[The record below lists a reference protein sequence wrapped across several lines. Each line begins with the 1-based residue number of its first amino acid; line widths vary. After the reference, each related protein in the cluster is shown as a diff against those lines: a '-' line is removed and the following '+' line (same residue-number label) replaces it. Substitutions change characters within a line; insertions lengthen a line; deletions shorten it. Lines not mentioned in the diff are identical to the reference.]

1 MAPKYTKFEPQTPP
15 PGFQDTEV
23 IRLTQNGVWLSNGEP
38 ITHEP
43 TIRAFFRSL
52 KRDETSYFL
61 HIGREMKR
69 IEVEDT
75 AYFIERIEGSPEQ
88 GYVLQISDGTKEKL
102 DPLTL
107 RYEPSRLTC
116 LVHGGDEVAKFL
128 SSPYLEVLRNAEEMN
143 GQYFLV
149 IEGKRVEL

>member
-1 MAPKYTKFEPQTPP
+1 MAPKYSKFEPQTPP

-43 TIRAFFRSL
+43 TIQAFFKSL

-61 HIGREMKR
+61 QIAREMKR

-75 AYFIERIEGSPEQ
+75 AYFVERIEGSPEQ
-88 GYVLQISDGTKEKL
+88 GYVLQISDGTCEKL

-107 RYEPSRLTC
+107 RYQTGRLTC
-116 LVHGGDEVAKFL
+116 AIHDGDEIAKFL
-128 SSPYLEVLRNAEEMN
+128 SGPYLELLQNAEEIN
-143 GQYFLV
+143 SRYFLV
-149 IEGKRVEL
+149 IEGKQVEL